1 MLDLRQ
7 PDLTVLMDRVHKPH
21 NLAAILRSCDA
32 VGVLEAH
39 AVPPSGGLELPAAS
53 AAGSTKWVA
62 VRRHRD
68 AAAAIRALRD
78 SGHRV
83 YAAHPT
89 AGASDFRAPDYTR
102 PTAFLLGSEL
112 HGLGDEALRLA
123 DEAILIPMSGMVRSL
138 NVSVA
143 SALLLFE
150 AQRQREGA
158 GLYRRG
164 RLDPERRR
172 ALLFEWAYPRLA
184 RKLTEEGRPYPELRD
199 DGSFDAGTV
208 PR

>member
-1 MLDLRQ
+1 
-7 PDLTVLMDRVHKPH
+7 MDRVHKPH
-21 NLAAILRSCDA
+21 NLAAILRTCDA

-39 AVPPSGGLELPAAS
+39 AVPPEGGLELPAVS
-53 AAGSTKWVA
+53 AAGSTKWVP

-68 AAAAIRALRD
+68 VAAAIRTLRD

-112 HGLGDEALRLA
+112 RGLGDDALGLA
-123 DEAILIPMSGMVRSL
+123 DEAILIPMAGMVRSL

-150 AQRQREGA
+150 AQRQRAGA
-158 GLYRRG
+158 GLYRRC
-164 RLDPERRR
+164 RLDRERRR
-172 ALLFEWAYPRLA
+172 TLLFEWAYPRLA
-184 RKLTEEGRPYPELRD
+184 RKLAAEGRPYPDLGD
-199 DGSFDAGTV
+199 DGSFDASAV